1 MNAEQRK
8 ASDLVSSNTF
18 FDREVGWL
26 RIDARRSRWITPAVL
41 CALVL
46 YLAII
51 ATLSLGPI
59 NVFHNDALMLLD
71 DGWRVLNGQVPHRDF
86 FSPLGPLEFWIV
98 AGGMLM
104 AKGSAQGLA
113 IGIAAFG
120 LPIGL
125 WGWLLSR
132 RRLPALFCLLITAW
146 LVFCAVS
153 PTPLGFDP
161 RFLSCAMIYN
171 RQGYA
176 LLGLILVE
184 CAFAAKSNRFWG
196 GASSGVALVLLIFLK
211 LNFFGVGAMVLLITI
226 PLARVGLIRIWGLLA
241 GAAGTLIAFLVYPR
255 FSMAAFVSDMAFI
268 IRARGSSFTPAGT
281 IKGIA
286 TCAQSGIVWM
296 VVATTIA
303 LILLIA
309 REQRW
314 QRQNVNLVL
323 LGLIVLASGPLFLQT
338 NSLENTC
345 QLASLWIIVLLER
358 LSAIHP
364 LQSGRN
370 KIVTLALIA
379 ACLGGIAASV
389 IPDLVS
395 AANLLPYQSAEMKAS
410 GAKIAAAGMENMR
423 FYDST
428 SFYKG
433 TKKMGDGDGAYYV
446 DCVNDGLAELTKDSK
461 QQETILALGFHNPF
475 SYLLRRQPAEGG
487 SSYLFMGNS
496 MTERHMPSENQVFGD
511 ADLMVLPDNSGTHR
525 SSDVFIQ
532 NYYRSY
538 LSEHYQFVARSKFW
552 ILYRRNK

>member
-1 MNAEQRK
+1 MNAEQGK
-8 ASDLVSSNTF
+8 ASDLVSGNTF
-18 FDREVGWL
+18 FDREIGWL
-26 RIDARRSRWITPAVL
+26 RIDARRSHWVTLVVL

-46 YLAII
+46 YLAVI

-98 AGGMLM
+98 AGGMLL
-104 AKGSAQGLA
+104 AKGSAQGIA

-120 LPIGL
+120 LVIGL

-132 RRLPALFCLLITAW
+132 RRLPALFSLLITAW
-146 LVFCAVS
+146 LVFCAAS

-184 CAFAAKSNRFWG
+184 CAFAAEKNRFWG
-196 GASSGVALVLLIFLK
+196 GTSSGAALVLLIFLK
-211 LNFFGVGAMVLLITI
+211 LNFFGVGALMLLITV
-226 PLARVGLIRIWGLLA
+226 PLTRVGLTRIWGFLVGA
-241 GAAGTLIAFLVYPR
+241 GVTFLAFLVYPR
-255 FSMAAFVSDMAFI
+255 FSMTAFVSDMAFI

-286 TCAQSGIVWM
+286 ICAQSGIVWM
-296 VVATTIA
+296 VVAMTIA
-303 LILLIA
+303 VILLIA
-309 REQRW
+309 PGQRW
-314 QRQNVNLVL
+314 RRQNVDLVL

-364 LQSGRN
+364 LQSD
-370 KIVTLALIA
+370 KSKVVTMALIA
-379 ACLGGIAASV
+379 ACLGGIAATV
-389 IPDLVS
+389 IPEAVS
-395 AANLLPYQSAEMKAS
+395 AFNLLHYRSAEMKAS
-410 GAKIAAAGMENMR
+410 GARIAAEGMENMR

-433 TKKMGDGDGAYYV
+433 TTKMGDGDGAYYV
-446 DCVNDGLAELTKDSK
+446 NCVNDGLAELSRDSK

-496 MTERHMPSENQVFGD
+496 MTEKHMPSENQVFGD

-538 LSEHYQFVARSKFW
+538 LSENYRFVARSKFW
-552 ILYRRNK
+552 TLYRRNK